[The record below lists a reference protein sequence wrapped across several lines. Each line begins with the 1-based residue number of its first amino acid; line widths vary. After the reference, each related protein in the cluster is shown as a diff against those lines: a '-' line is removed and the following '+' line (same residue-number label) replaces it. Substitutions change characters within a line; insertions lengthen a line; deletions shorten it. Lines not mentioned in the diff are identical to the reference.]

1 MQSFHKLCF
10 TYGGIGGWS
19 TNGCWVD
26 STNDTSTTCKCNH
39 FTNFAL
45 LMEES
50 EVGQLMGAG
59 LIQQMIQVQRVNAII
74 SQTLLYLWMY
84 MVIRQSCPRS
94 INWLSFIFR
103 ILGVAFLFLV
113 CH

>member
-45 LMEES
+45 LMN
-50 EVGQLMGAG
+50 VGNPKCVFWNFTANGGIGGWSTNGCWVDSTNDTSTTCKCNHFTNFALLMVSAF
-59 LIQQMIQVQRVNAII
+59 II
-74 SQTLLYLWMY
+74 
-84 MVIRQSCPRS
+84 
-94 INWLSFIFR
+94 
-103 ILGVAFLFLV
+103 
-113 CH
+113 